1 MLKNNAIIITMNP
14 YITQNIEKETLD
26 NTNFRQVIWTG
37 QHMQL
42 VLMSIIP
49 GGDIGVEVHPHVDQF
64 FRIEAGEAKAVVN
77 GVETTLGED
86 SVLIV
91 PAGAQHNII
100 NTGTADLKIYTIYT
114 PPNHIDGRI
123 HVTKEEAMADLEDE
137 EFGHHN

>member
-1 MLKNNAIIITMNP
+1 MNP

-42 VLMSIIP
+42 VLMSIVP
-49 GGDIGVEVHPHVDQF
+49 GGDIGTEVHPHVDQF
-64 FRIEAGEAKAVVN
+64 FRIESGQGKALVN
-77 GVETTLGED
+77 GVETMLGED

-91 PAGAQHNII
+91 PAGAEHNITNI
-100 NTGTADLKIYTIYT
+100 GAGDLKIYTIYT

-123 HVTKEEAMADLEDE
+123 HKTKEEAMADLEDE